1 MVADGLDVDFERLDV
16 CGGDE
21 LMFQGYE
28 QYDDGSC
35 HGSAQSG
42 KELAAFQLGRHVAFT
57 AGEQNGE
64 DVKHDD
70 TARIDHN
77 LYRTEERIS
86 QQEVDAC
93 RAEKHEQQVC
103 GRTYHASGGYRQY
116 GEYADEGRKEVKY
129 YCFKIKFHVIDY

>member
-1 MVADGLDVDFERLDV
+1 MVADRLDVDFERFDV

-42 KELAAFQLGRHVAFT
+42 KELAAFQLGRHVAFA

-64 DVKHDD
+64 DVEHDD

-93 RAEKHEQQVC
+93 RAESTNSRYVAE
-103 GRTYHASGGYRQY
+103 RTMRLVVTVSMENTLMKA
-116 GEYADEGRKEVKY
+116 ARK
-129 YCFKIKFHVIDY
+129 